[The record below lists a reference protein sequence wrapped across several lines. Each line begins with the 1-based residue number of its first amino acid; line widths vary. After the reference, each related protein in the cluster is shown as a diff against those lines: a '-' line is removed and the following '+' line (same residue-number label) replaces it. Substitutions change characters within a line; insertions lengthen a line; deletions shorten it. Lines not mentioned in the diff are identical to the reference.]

1 MYSRGMSTQ
10 GIRETIEEIYNV
22 DISPELV
29 SRVTDEV
36 KKLAESAPRA
46 VLSGCFF

>member
-1 MYSRGMSTQ
+1 MYSHGVSTP
-10 GIRETIEEIYNV
+10 GIQAIIKEIYNV

-36 KKLAESAPRA
+36 KGQGERI
-46 VLSGCFF
+46 